1 MTRSERGPADPI
13 HAPAAPGPGVGK
25 IKRNVG
31 RVIERSHVRRQ
42 PSRGR
47 YDLAAIN
54 AVLDAGYVAHVAFVQ
69 DNQPF
74 CIPMLY
80 ARIGGAVY
88 VHGSSASRT
97 IRLLSTGVPAC
108 LTVTILDGLV
118 LARSAFEHSANYRS
132 AVLLGAFRRVDR
144 DDERLAAFA
153 AFTNQVIPGRWAEVR
168 EPNRQELKASQILA
182 LPIAEAS
189 VKVRSGPPTDD
200 DSPDAERDVWAG
212 VLPLHTIYGPPEA
225 ASGLRSG
232 IPLSQS
238 ARRLI
243 EGHAGPGT
251 SQLDQIG
258 DDRGGRPPAEPDRH
272 PERDEPNG

>member
-1 MTRSERGPADPI
+1 MGAERGAADPI
-13 HAPAAPGPGVGK
+13 RATVALVPGAGSM
-25 IKRNVG
+25 KRNVG

-47 YDLAAIN
+47 YDLATIN
-54 AVLDAGYVAHVAFVQ
+54 PVLDAGSIAHVAFVQ
-69 DNQPF
+69 DSQPF

-88 VHGSSASRT
+88 IHGSTASRA

-108 LTVTILDGLV
+108 LAVTIFDGLV

-144 DDERLAAFA
+144 NDERLTAFA
-153 AFTNQVIPGRWAEVR
+153 AFTNKVIPGRWAEVR

-182 LPIAEAS
+182 MPIGEAS

-200 DSPDAERDVWAG
+200 ESPDAERDVWAG
-212 VLPLHTIYGPPEA
+212 VLPLHTFYGPPEA
-225 ASGLRSG
+225 APGLRSG

-238 ARRLI
+238 ARSLI
-243 EGHAGPGT
+243 EGHAGPST
-251 SQLDQIG
+251 SQREQTSN
-258 DDRGGRPPAEPDRH
+258 DRGGRSPSEPSRH
-272 PERDEPNG
+272 PERKEPNG

>member
-1 MTRSERGPADPI
+1 MDPPPRRVRQPVTGAERGAADPLQ
-13 HAPAAPGPGVGK
+13 APAAPGPESSR
-25 IKRNVG
+25 IKRNIG

-47 YDLAAIN
+47 YDLATIN
-54 AVLDAGYVAHVAFVQ
+54 SVLDAGYVAHVAFVQ
-69 DNQPF
+69 DDQPF

-80 ARIGGAVY
+80 ARIEAAVY
-88 VHGSSASRT
+88 IHGSSASRA
-97 IRLLSTGVPAC
+97 IRLLATGVPAC

-132 AVLLGAFRRVDR
+132 AVLFGAFGRVDR
-144 DDERLAAFA
+144 DDECLAAFA
-153 AFTNQVIPGRWAEVR
+153 AFTNKVIPGRWAEVR

-212 VLPLHTIYGPPEA
+212 VLPLHTVYGPPEA
-225 ASGLRSG
+225 APSLRSG
-232 IPLSQS
+232 IPLSE
-238 ARRLI
+238 RVKRLI
-243 EGHAGPGT
+243 EGPGR
-251 SQLDQIG
+251 S
-258 DDRGGRPPAEPDRH
+258 
-272 PERDEPNG
+272 

>member
-1 MTRSERGPADPI
+1 
-13 HAPAAPGPGVGK
+13 
-25 IKRNVG
+25 
-31 RVIERSHVRRQ
+31 
-42 PSRGR
+42 
-47 YDLAAIN
+47 
-54 AVLDAGYVAHVAFVQ
+54 
-69 DNQPF
+69 
-74 CIPMLY
+74 MLY

-88 VHGSSASRT
+88 IHGSSASRT
-97 IRLLSTGVPAC
+97 INLLSTGVPAC

-132 AVLLGAFRRVDR
+132 AVVLGAFRRVDR

-153 AFTNQVIPGRWAEVR
+153 AFTNKVVPGRWAEVR
-168 EPNRQELKASQILA
+168 EPNRQELKATQILA

-200 DSPDAERDVWAG
+200 DSPDAERDIWAG

-225 ASGLRSG
+225 ATGLRSG

-243 EGHAGPGT
+243 EGHAGP
-251 SQLDQIG
+251 SSSLS
-258 DDRGGRPPAEPDRH
+258 EPSRH
-272 PERDEPNG
+272 LVRDEPNG

>member
-1 MTRSERGPADPI
+1 VTGAGRGAADPI
-13 HAPAAPGPGVGK
+13 QAPATPGAESSR
-25 IKRNVG
+25 IKRNIG

-47 YDLAAIN
+47 YDVAAIN
-54 AVLDAGYVAHVAFVQ
+54 SVLDAGYVAHVAFAQ

-80 ARIGGAVY
+80 ARIGGAVC
-88 VHGSSASRT
+88 VHGSSASRA
-97 IRLLSTGVPAC
+97 IRVLSAGVPAC

-132 AVLLGAFRRVDR
+132 AVLFGAFRRIDR

-153 AFTNQVIPGRWAEVR
+153 AFTNKVIPGRWAEVR

-200 DSPDAERDVWAG
+200 DSPDAECDVWAG

-225 ASGLRSG
+225 APGLRSG
-232 IPLSQS
+232 IPLSES

-243 EGHAGPGT
+243 EGHARLAVRSLT
-251 SQLDQIG
+251 K
-258 DDRGGRPPAEPDRH
+258 
-272 PERDEPNG
+272 

>member
-1 MTRSERGPADPI
+1 MTRSERGAADPI
-13 HAPAAPGPGVGK
+13 QAPAAPDPRAGR

-47 YDLAAIN
+47 YDLVTIN

-88 VHGSSASRT
+88 IHGSSASRA

-132 AVLLGAFRRVDR
+132 AVLLGEFRRVDR
-144 DDERLAAFA
+144 DHERLAAFA
-153 AFTNQVIPGRWAEVR
+153 AFTNKVIPGRWDEVR
-168 EPNRQELKASQILA
+168 EPNLQELKASQILA
-182 LPIAEAS
+182 LPIGEAS
-189 VKVRSGPPTDD
+189 VKMRSGPPTDD

-243 EGHAGPGT
+243 EAHAGPST
-251 SQLDQIG
+251 SHLDQIS
-258 DDRGGRPPAEPDRH
+258 DDRGGRSPSEPSRQ
-272 PERDEPNG
+272 PEREDPNG

>member
-1 MTRSERGPADPI
+1 MTRSERGAGDRI
-13 HAPAAPGPGVGK
+13 QAPVAPTPDAGR
-25 IKRNVG
+25 IKLNVG

-47 YDLAAIN
+47 YDLPTIN
-54 AVLDAGYVAHVAFVQ
+54 AVLDAGYVAHVAFVH

-80 ARIGGAVY
+80 ARIGEAVY
-88 VHGSSASRT
+88 IHGSSASRT

-108 LTVTILDGLV
+108 LTATILDGLV

-132 AVLLGAFRRVDR
+132 AVVLGAFRRIDR

-153 AFTNQVIPGRWAEVR
+153 AFTNKVVPGRWAEVR
-168 EPNRQELKASQILA
+168 EPNRQELKATQILS

-212 VLPLHTIYGPPEA
+212 VLPLHTNYGPPEA
-225 ASGLRSG
+225 ATGLRSG
-232 IPLSQS
+232 IPLSKS

-243 EGHAGPGT
+243 EGHVG
-251 SQLDQIG
+251 SRSSLS
-258 DDRGGRPPAEPDRH
+258 EPSRH
-272 PERDEPNG
+272 VDGDEPNG

>member
-1 MTRSERGPADPI
+1 VDPAPRRIRQQPVTFAERGAADPI
-13 HAPAAPGPGVGK
+13 QAPAMPAPESTR
-25 IKRNVG
+25 IKRNIG
-31 RVIERSHVRRQ
+31 RIIERSHVRRQ

-47 YDLAAIN
+47 YDVAAIN
-54 AVLDAGYVAHVAFVQ
+54 RVLDAGYVAHVAFVQ

-88 VHGSSASRT
+88 IHGSSASRAV
-97 IRLLSTGVPAC
+97 RLLSNGVPAC

-132 AVLLGAFRRVDR
+132 AVLFGAFRRVDR
-144 DDERLAAFA
+144 DEERLAAFA
-153 AFTNQVIPGRWAEVR
+153 AFTNKVIPGRWAEVR
-168 EPNRQELKASQILA
+168 EPNRQELKATQILA

-189 VKVRSGPPTDD
+189 VKVRTGPPTDD

-212 VLPLHTIYGPPEA
+212 VLPLHTIYGPSEA
-225 ASGLRSG
+225 APGLRSG
-232 IPLSQS
+232 IPLSES

-243 EGHAGPGT
+243 EGDAGPGT
-251 SQLDQIG
+251 SQLGRIG
-258 DDRGGRPPAEPDRH
+258 
-272 PERDEPNG
+272 